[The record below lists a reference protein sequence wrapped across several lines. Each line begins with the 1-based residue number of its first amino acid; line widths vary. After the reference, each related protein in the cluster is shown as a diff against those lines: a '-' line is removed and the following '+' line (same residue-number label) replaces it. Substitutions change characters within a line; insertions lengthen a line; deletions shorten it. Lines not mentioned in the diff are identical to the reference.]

1 MERKLATILA
11 ADVAGYSRLMGADEE
26 ATLHTLRAYRAVID
40 GLIAGHRG
48 RVFGS
53 AGDSVIAEF
62 ASPVEAVR
70 CAAAIQRD
78 VETRNAALPE
88 DRRMRFRIGV
98 NLGDVMVEGDNLL
111 GDGVNVAARLEELA
125 EPGGVYISGAVFE
138 QVKGK
143 LDLGFDDLGEQ
154 DVKNIAQ
161 PVPTYRVAIGPGVSS
176 RMRRLARVGSTKHRG
191 LAAGAVLVLLAA
203 AIGVGLWLEPWP
215 TTTDIEIA
223 VGDSGAL
230 KLPDKPSIAVLPF
243 TNLSG
248 DEAQD
253 YFSDGITEDIITA
266 LSRFTDLFVIARNS
280 VFTYKGR
287 PVKVQQVSRELGVRY
302 VLEGSVQKSGDRVRI
317 HAQLIDAT
325 TGHHLWAER
334 FEGDLADVF
343 ALQDELTQKIVTPLA
358 VEMSAAEV
366 KRVLQ
371 KDTDNLAAYDYV
383 LRGYRQM
390 RLHTKESNAQA
401 RELFE
406 TAIELDPNYARAYTR
421 MAFTHLNDF
430 RLGWSEDPERSRMVA
445 LELAEKAVAL
455 DDTFADAHTALG
467 DVYLW
472 TKQYDRAVAEMERA
486 IALNP
491 NDADGYEGL
500 GDVLTW
506 VGRPDE
512 AIGYLKRAMRL
523 NPNYPFFY
531 LWGLA
536 HAYFVAER
544 YEEAIEILKQLRTRN
559 PNFGPAYLYLAAS
572 YSLLDR
578 MEEARAEMVE
588 VVKYFPEWSY
598 AHEREFL
605 PYKNSADLERMLN
618 ALQKLGFKE
627 CWPEGARIVA
637 GPGTMRP
644 GNGCCGS
651 APPSGWC

>member
-26 ATLHTLRAYRAVID
+26 ATLHTLTAYRAIID

-53 AGDSVIAEF
+53 AGDSVVAEF

-70 CAAAIQRD
+70 CAVAIQSD
-78 VETRNAALPE
+78 LETQNVELPE

-98 NLGDVMVEGDNLL
+98 NLGDVMVDGDNLL
-111 GDGVNVAARLEELA
+111 GDGVNVAARLEELT
-125 EPGGVYISGAVFE
+125 EPGGIYISGTVFE

-143 LDLGFDDLGEQ
+143 LDLDFDDLGEQ
-154 DVKNIAQ
+154 AVKNIAE
-161 PVPTYRVAIGPGVSS
+161 PVPTYRVAIGPEVKS
-176 RMRRLARVGSTKHRG
+176 RVRRMARAGSAKLRW
-191 LAAGAVLVLLAA
+191 LAASAALVLLMAA
-203 AIGVGLWLEPWP
+203 AGVALWLEPWLP
-215 TTTDIEIA
+215 PTDIEVA
-223 VGDSGAL
+223 VGDSASL
-230 KLPDKPSIAVLPF
+230 ELPDKPSIAVLPF

-248 DEAQD
+248 DKAQD

-280 VFTYKGR
+280 VFTYKDK

-302 VLEGSVQKSGDRVRI
+302 VLEGSVQKFGDRVRI

-334 FEGDLADVF
+334 FDGELADVF

-383 LRGYRQM
+383 LRGHQQM
-390 RLHTKESNAQA
+390 HLLTKESNFKS

-406 TAIELDPNYARAYTR
+406 TAIELDPNYARAYAR
-421 MAFTHLNDF
+421 MAWTHLNDF
-430 RLGWSEDPERSRMVA
+430 RLGWSEDPERSLVVA
-445 LELAEKAVAL
+445 LEFAEKAVAL

-491 NDADGYEGL
+491 NNADGYEGL

-506 VGRPDE
+506 VGRPGE
-512 AIGYLKRAMRL
+512 AIGYVKRAMRL

-531 LWGLA
+531 LWGLG
-536 HAYFVAER
+536 HAYFVAAQ
-544 YEEAIEILKQLRTRN
+544 YEEAIEILKQLLARN
-559 PNFGPAYLYLAAS
+559 PTFGPAYLYLAAS

-605 PYKNSADLERMLN
+605 PYKNSADL
-618 ALQKLGFKE
+618 
-627 CWPEGARIVA
+627 
-637 GPGTMRP
+637 
-644 GNGCCGS
+644 
-651 APPSGWC
+651 